1 MTPNPPHSSQR
12 ASDSAFTSKLALGCG
27 LAIVLL
33 LAAVFVRNRDALLNG
48 TPKPEPSTPVA
59 EMAPPPPPPAGDV
72 TTPAEADRLLV
83 MAEDQIKRGQYDAAI
98 AQLNRIP
105 ADRRNAQYDDLR
117 GQAIRGRNRELLGQ
131 ARLNF
136 RSTQASDLSRAIRQV
151 SQIQPQEP
159 FYEEAQADIDR
170 WSGMILDI
178 AQGRAKR
185 GDFGGAI
192 AAAKLIPPD
201 REAAYD
207 EAQTAIASWEALV
220 RQQKTNRDI
229 LQEAQRQVQ
238 AGQASSYNRAIDLA
252 SQIEAG
258 QPGYAAA
265 RAQIDQWSQAIL
277 KLAEAR
283 ASENQLGSAI
293 ETALLVP
300 PNTAAYPAAEQA
312 IAIWKRRLGG

>member
-59 EMAPPPPPPAGDV
+59 EMAPPPPAGDA

-105 ADRRNAQYDDLR
+105 ADRRNAQYEDLR
-117 GQAIRGRNRELLGQ
+117 GQAVRGRNRELLGQ

-207 EAQTAIASWEALV
+207 EAQTAIASWETLV

-277 KLAEAR
+277 KLAETR
-283 ASENQLGSAI
+283 ASQNQLGSAI